1 MRIEKINDKQIRC
14 TLNQKDLKEREIEI
28 SELAYG
34 SAKAKA
40 LFRDLIQQASYECG
54 FDAED
59 IPLMIEAIP
68 LLPEALILL
77 VTKVED
83 PDELDTRFSTFTEE
97 DWGSSDSDY
106 DYDLP
111 VDDDDHDDY
120 RDTALLDNALAW
132 SSDNDAID
140 DTFSAPKEP
149 DFISLPEALGMQP
162 RPTQKVLSPEKENV
176 FLFTFE
182 NLDHV
187 IEAAKNV
194 QDLYSGKN
202 TLYHDDLSGKYYL
215 ALSSKEYS
223 ATEWSRIRNIIQEY
237 ATLLKKS
244 HFLSY
249 YLEEHDTV
257 VIAQDALQKL
267 ASV

>member
-1 MRIEKINDKQIRC
+1 MWIEKINDKQIRC
-14 TLNQKDLKEREIEI
+14 TLNQNDLKEREIEI

-97 DWGSSDSDY
+97 DWGSPDY
-106 DYDLP
+106 EYDLS
-111 VDDDDHDDY
+111 DDEEDNDEY

-132 SSDNDAID
+132 SGLDKADTND
-140 DTFSAPKEP
+140 TLSAPKEP

-162 RPTQKVLSPEKENV
+162 RPTQNIISPEKDNV
-176 FLFTFE
+176 FLFVFE
-182 NLDHV
+182 SLDHV
-187 IEAAKNV
+187 IDAAKNV
-194 QDLYSGKN
+194 HDLYSGEN
-202 TLYHDDLSGKYYL
+202 TLYHDEHDKKYYL
-215 ALSSKEYS
+215 VLSSKEYS
-223 ATEWSRIRNIIQEY
+223 ATEWSRIRNILQEY
-237 ATLLKKS
+237 GSLLKKS

-249 YLEEHDTV
+249 YLEEHNTV
-257 VIAQDALQKL
+257 VIAKEALQKL
-267 ASV
+267 ASL